1 MSDPGPVL
9 RVAKAVRSSAVIG
22 CVELTSQMIVDRADQ
37 GSTGAFQM
45 TVRAGKR
52 TSQRRLAAGGIESRA
67 RLVEVLAAASL
78 VTGAASLGTPTL

>member
-1 MSDPGPVL
+1 MTRPVNKNMQL
-9 RVAKAVRSSAVIG
+9 LVDRLITL
-22 CVELTSQMIVDRADQ
+22 EMIVDRAE
-37 GSTGAFQM
+37 STGAFQM
-45 TVRAGKR
+45 AVRAGKR